1 MCLDAIA
8 LVFGKAISGVHAV
21 QSFHLRI
28 TCRLGQ
34 NGCSRDTWL
43 YPITADNRNGVT
55 GQLRCVI
62 SIDQC
67 LIRHEAQPFK
77 CPLHGQMI
85 RSPDVQCIYFFRA
98 GPAYGETGG
107 FLADENFQRL
117 STLFRQLLGVVQ
129 SFDWLIWV
137 KYDSRSTYW
146 PGPGTTPGFIYSAND
161 EMFLHPAI
169 MA

>member
-1 MCLDAIA
+1 MLQRP
-8 LVFGKAISGVHAV
+8 SGSAAC
-21 QSFHLRI
+21 SLLSP
-28 TCRLGQ
+28 CRRGDPV
-34 NGCSRDTWL
+34 SA
-43 YPITADNRNGVT
+43 ADGAPPRP
-55 GQLRCVI
+55 
-62 SIDQC
+62 
-67 LIRHEAQPFK
+67 PFK